1 MEVTPG
7 ESIKLFIVISDFSV
21 SRHAIGANRHIYRR
35 HATIPLPVLNE
46 RPMSIPLPPA
56 RAAWRNRLYQIIFE
70 ADTPA
75 GKAFDVGLI
84 VCILVSVA
92 LVMLDSVQDIHT
104 RFHQELWVAEWVVT
118 VLFSAEYL
126 ARLLS
131 APRPWAYARSLFGV
145 IDLLSILP
153 TLLMLL
159 FPELAYLLTIR
170 ALRLLRIFRIFKLG
184 RYIAETQIILTALR
198 QSRQKITVFLTAVCV
213 LVVVMGSTLYVVE
226 GPANGFTSI
235 PKSMYWAIVTITTV
249 GYGDIAPKTPL
260 GQLVASLAMISGYA
274 IIAVPTGIVS
284 SELIRGERPRAPTR
298 PVTCPHCLLEGHQD
312 DARFCR
318 ACGAALLSAAPALS
332 VAHKTQRSGPG

>member
-1 MEVTPG
+1 MSASP
-7 ESIKLFIVISDFSV
+7 
-21 SRHAIGANRHIYRR
+21 A
-35 HATIPLPVLNE
+35 LPT
-46 RPMSIPLPPA
+46 

-75 GKAFDVGLI
+75 GKAFDITLI
-84 VCILVSVA
+84 VAILLSVA
-92 LVMLDSVQDIHT
+92 LVMLDSVQHIHT
-104 RFHQELWVAEWVVT
+104 QYHRELWAAEWVMT
-118 VLFSAEYL
+118 ILFSAEYL

-131 APRPWAYARSLFGV
+131 APRPWAYARSVFGL

-153 TLLMLL
+153 SLLMLL

-170 ALRLLRIFRIFKLG
+170 ALRLVRIFRIFKLG

-213 LVVVMGSTLYVVE
+213 LVVVMGSTLYMVE
-226 GPANGFTSI
+226 GPENGFTSI

-284 SELIRGERPRAPTR
+284 SELIRSERAN
-298 PVTCPHCLLEGHQD
+298 VTSRLVVCPHCMLEGHQPDAHYCRGCGYRLGEGD
-312 DARFCR
+312 D
-318 ACGAALLSAAPALS
+318 GAG
-332 VAHKTQRSGPG
+332 REG

>member
-1 MEVTPG
+1 MSASP
-7 ESIKLFIVISDFSV
+7 
-21 SRHAIGANRHIYRR
+21 A
-35 HATIPLPVLNE
+35 LPT
-46 RPMSIPLPPA
+46 

-75 GKAFDVGLI
+75 GKAFDITLI
-84 VCILVSVA
+84 VAILLSVA
-92 LVMLDSVQDIHT
+92 LVMLDSVQHIHT
-104 RFHQELWVAEWVVT
+104 QYHRELWAAEWVMT
-118 VLFSAEYL
+118 ILFSAEYL

-131 APRPWAYARSLFGV
+131 APRPWAYARSVFGL

-153 TLLMLL
+153 SLLMLL

-170 ALRLLRIFRIFKLG
+170 ALRLVRIFRIFKLG

-213 LVVVMGSTLYVVE
+213 LVVVMGSTLYMVE
-226 GPANGFTSI
+226 GPENGFTSI

-284 SELIRGERPRAPTR
+284 SELIRSERAN
-298 PVTCPHCLLEGHQD
+298 VTSRLVVCPHCMLEGHQPDAHYCRGCGYRLGEGD
-312 DARFCR
+312 D
-318 ACGAALLSAAPALS
+318 G
-332 VAHKTQRSGPG
+332 VEKG

>member
-1 MEVTPG
+1 MSASP
-7 ESIKLFIVISDFSV
+7 
-21 SRHAIGANRHIYRR
+21 A
-35 HATIPLPVLNE
+35 LPT
-46 RPMSIPLPPA
+46 

-75 GKAFDVGLI
+75 GKAFDITLI
-84 VCILVSVA
+84 VAILLSVA
-92 LVMLDSVQDIHT
+92 LVMLDSVQHIHT
-104 RFHQELWVAEWVVT
+104 QYHRELWAAEWVMT
-118 VLFSAEYL
+118 ILFSAEYL

-131 APRPWAYARSLFGV
+131 APRPWAYARSVFGL

-153 TLLMLL
+153 SLLMLL

-170 ALRLLRIFRIFKLG
+170 ALRLVRIFRIFKLG

-213 LVVVMGSTLYVVE
+213 LVVVMGSTLYMVE
-226 GPANGFTSI
+226 GPENGFTSI

-284 SELIRGERPRAPTR
+284 SELIRSERAN
-298 PVTCPHCLLEGHQD
+298 VTSRLVVCPHCMLEGHQP
-312 DARFCR
+312 DAQYCHGCGHRLGVGDVEAGERSEKAGDNRHPR
-318 ACGAALLSAAPALS
+318 ANGNPAA
-332 VAHKTQRSGPG
+332 

>member
-1 MEVTPG
+1 MRA
-7 ESIKLFIVISDFSV
+7 S
-21 SRHAIGANRHIYRR
+21 
-35 HATIPLPVLNE
+35 PLTL
-46 RPMSIPLPPA
+46 PA

-75 GKAFDVGLI
+75 GKMFDITLI
-84 VCILVSVA
+84 IAILFSVA
-92 LVMLDSVQDIHT
+92 LVMLDSVQHIHT
-104 RFHQELWVAEWVVT
+104 QYHRELWAAEWLMT
-118 VLFSAEYL
+118 ILFSAEYL

-131 APRPWAYARSLFGV
+131 APRPWAYARSVFGL

-153 TLLMLL
+153 SLLMLL

-170 ALRLLRIFRIFKLG
+170 ALRLVRIFRIFKLG
-184 RYIAETQIILTALR
+184 RYIAETQLILTALR

-213 LVVVMGSTLYVVE
+213 LVVVMGSTRYMVE
-226 GPANGFTSI
+226 GPENGFTSL

-284 SELIRGERPRAPTR
+284 SELMRSERASVASR
-298 PVTCPHCLLEGHQD
+298 PVVCPQCMLEGHQPDAHYCRGCGYRLGEGD
-312 DARFCR
+312 D
-318 ACGAALLSAAPALS
+318 GAG
-332 VAHKTQRSGPG
+332 REG